1 VDPDNAIPR
10 TSAGG
15 SIRCPNCGNLQS
27 DDNRFCPQCGNP
39 LVPEA
44 ASSGSPND
52 LGPREVDQV
61 LESVDRERPYTML
74 RVVGILLVAL
84 GWITLAASAIA
95 VLAAIVTLI
104 LAKPLPVAGIALVK
118 ALFAG
123 IALALLMLAGG
134 DLVDW
139 VIDAER
145 HARETNLMLESLLR
159 ESLRQGVRPRVS

>member
-1 VDPDNAIPR
+1 
-10 TSAGG
+10 
-15 SIRCPNCGNLQS
+15 
-27 DDNRFCPQCGNP
+27 
-39 LVPEA
+39 
-44 ASSGSPND
+44 